1 MIVPSLL
8 EKLEIVV
15 VNDGSTDLTPEIA
28 REYCEKYPDTVRLVS
43 QENKGHG
50 GALNTGCAAATGKY
64 VKVIDADDWIAT
76 ESLESFL
83 DFLERCSSDVVLTH
97 YRTVDIGTGE
107 IKNWRTYPDAFA
119 QEYTFDQI
127 LADWKKFDRCLTFHG
142 ITYKRDFYQRNGVSL
157 LEHVFYEDHQYATCP
172 CCLAQ
177 TIVPV
182 DLFVYVYRIGDVS
195 QSVSIEN
202 QCKRIGHMESVLKA
216 MLASFLALPEGGGKQ
231 FAAMKVRSLLM
242 NYFSTTLLACPDR
255 AQGRK
260 LAGQMM
266 QFCANAAPQ
275 VAALVQRK
283 YRIFSVMNYV
293 HVPYRM
299 WTTFLHS
306 GLYNRLQ
313 KSHDFE

>member
-15 VNDGSTDLTPEIA
+15 VNDGSTDLTPEIT

-76 ESLESFL
+76 ESLEPFL

-127 LADWKKFDRCLTFHG
+127 L
-142 ITYKRDFYQRNGVSL
+142 
-157 LEHVFYEDHQYATCP
+157 EE
-172 CCLAQ
+172 
-177 TIVPV
+177 
-182 DLFVYVYRIGDVS
+182 
-195 QSVSIEN
+195 
-202 QCKRIGHMESVLKA
+202 
-216 MLASFLALPEGGGKQ
+216 
-231 FAAMKVRSLLM
+231 
-242 NYFSTTLLACPDR
+242 
-255 AQGRK
+255 
-260 LAGQMM
+260 
-266 QFCANAAPQ
+266 
-275 VAALVQRK
+275 
-283 YRIFSVMNYV
+283 
-293 HVPYRM
+293 
-299 WTTFLHS
+299 
-306 GLYNRLQ
+306 
-313 KSHDFE
+313 